1 MQILV
6 IDRDAL
12 TTQLLQ
18 ARLEARGHTLV
29 AEPNKNEAFERLKQG
44 GFDCVM
50 IDPAPMS
57 DARPVIIGVWKA
69 LRGPYKPYVM
79 LLSKTA
85 SREDA
90 IMAGTNDVL
99 TKPFD
104 PKDLETKMGN
114 AERLIALHRHLGTED
129 SIHSGGGMIGKSAFN
144 QLFLSAIDRAFRY
157 GERSLVILVKVANTQ
172 ALRERGD
179 MEVAQTLASLGE
191 RLTYSRR
198 QSDVIGRVAV
208 DQFGILLQRPLYE
221 SEPFD
226 AINRFAETLDKFH
239 HEFADKA
246 QAPHIELEL
255 IELPEGVLLATRH
268 APLADGIV
276 HGDVAQTATADGSPT
291 PTTS

>member
-18 ARLEARGHTLV
+18 ARLEARGHTLT
-29 AEPNKNEAFERLKQG
+29 AEPNKNDAFERLKNG

-69 LRGPYKPYVM
+69 LRGPYKPYIM

-99 TKPFD
+99 AKPFD
-104 PKDLETKMGN
+104 PKDLENKIAN
-114 AERLIALHRHLGTED
+114 AERLIALHSHLGTED
-129 SIHSGGGMIGKSAFN
+129 SIHSGGGMIGKAAFN

-157 GERSLVILVKVANTQ
+157 GERSLVIIVKVTNTA
-172 ALRERGD
+172 ALRARGD
-179 MEVAQTLASLGE
+179 MEAAQTLTSLGE
-191 RLTYSRR
+191 SLGLTRR
-198 QSDVIGRVAV
+198 QSDVIGRTAV
-208 DQFGILLQRPLYE
+208 DQFGILLQRPMYE

-239 HEFADKA
+239 YSFEDKA

-276 HGDVAQTATADGSPT
+276 HADAAQTAVIDGSFNST
-291 PTTS
+291 PS

>member
-18 ARLEARGHTLV
+18 ARLEARGHKLV
-29 AEPNKNEAFERLKQG
+29 SEPNKNAAFELLKNG

-50 IDPAPMS
+50 IDPAPLS
-57 DARPVIIGVWKA
+57 EARPVIIGVWKA
-69 LRGPYKPYVM
+69 LRGPFKPYIM

-99 TKPFD
+99 AKPFD
-104 PKDLETKMGN
+104 PKDIESKIGN
-114 AERLIALHRHLGTED
+114 AERLIALHQDLGRED
-129 SIHSGGGMIGKSAFN
+129 NIHSGGGMIGKAAFN

-157 GERSLVILVKVANTQ
+157 GERSLVIIVRVTNTAHLR
-172 ALRERGD
+172 ALD
-179 MEVAQTLASLGE
+179 DTAATQTLTSLGE
-191 RLTYSRR
+191 KLGYTRR
-198 QSDVIGRVAV
+198 QSDVIGRIAI
-208 DQFGILLQRPLYE
+208 DRFGILLQRPMYE
-221 SEPFD
+221 SEPLD

-239 HEFADKA
+239 HSFADKA

-268 APLADGIV
+268 APLADGIS
-276 HGDVAQTATADGSPT
+276 HADAAQTVATGDTAS
-291 PTTS
+291 

>member
-18 ARLEARGHTLV
+18 ARLEAQGHTLV
-29 AEPNKNEAFERLKQG
+29 VEPNKNEAFEHLKQG
-44 GFDCVM
+44 TVDCVM

-69 LRGPYKPYVM
+69 LRGPYKPYIM

-85 SREDA
+85 TREDA

-114 AERLIALHRHLGTED
+114 AQRLIALHKHLGSD
-129 SIHSGGGMIGKSAFN
+129 DNIHSGGGMIGKSAFN

-157 GERSLVILVKVANTQ
+157 GERSLVIIVKVTNT
-172 ALRERGD
+172 ADLRAQGD
-179 MEVAQTLASLGE
+179 MEAAQTLTSLGE
-191 RLTYSRR
+191 KLGYTRR
-198 QSDVIGRVAV
+198 QSDVIGRIAI
-208 DQFGILLQRPLYE
+208 DQFGILLQRPMYE
-221 SEPFD
+221 TEPFD

-239 HEFADKA
+239 HSFDNKA

-268 APLADGIV
+268 APLAEGII
-276 HGDVAQTATADGSPT
+276 HGDGALSASHDT
-291 PTTS
+291 PV